1 MSRLHDMGGRYG
13 DGPIQFPEIKTIRLK
28 IVSLLSNMN
37 GMQKLG
43 L

>member
-1 MSRLHDMGGRYG
+1 MIWEVAMETALY
-13 DGPIQFPEIKTIRLK
+13 QFPEIKTIRLK